1 MVASLPHTHQ
11 QEQTNSYLFPAK
23 IIFHQPQQQKKRGPP
38 RKSFAHGLRLSPTKF
53 FESRGAS
60 ASENLYKKSRGRP
73 QGFGEKN
80 RPQNLVNFED
90 SSDGGDFTGISSSKI
105 QGKKPFGRSLCS
117 GNKQKEEALD
127 AVEARW
133 TRHLISVHSGQDVV
147 GKLITFLQQG
157 PRPRAL
163 SIISATGVI
172 CNVKLRESV
181 IGGGTVTYEGQYDII
196 SLSGSMLL
204 LDNNDSFGITGGL
217 SVLLS
222 RPDGSNICGIVA
234 EMLKASSR
242 VELVV
247 GSYIPVKEKCIPEE
261 PSSTC

>member
-1 MVASLPHTHQ
+1 M
-11 QEQTNSYLFPAK
+11 FPAK

-38 RKSFAHGLRLSPTKF
+38 KKSFAHGLRLSPTKF
-53 FESRGAS
+53 SESRGAS
-60 ASENLYKKSRGRP
+60 TSENLSKKSRGRP

-80 RPQNLVNFED
+80 RPKNLVNHED
-90 SSDGGDFTGISSSKI
+90 SSAGGDFTGISSSKI
-105 QGKKPFGRSLCS
+105 QGKKPFGRPLCS
-117 GNKQKEEALD
+117 GNKQKEEALGKLITFSKQGPQ
-127 AVEARW
+127 RW
-133 TRHLISVHSGQDVV
+133 VVCISATGVDVV

-157 PRPRAL
+157 PRPWAL

-172 CNVKLRESV
+172 CSVKLRESV

-196 SLSGSMLL
+196 SLSGSLL
-204 LDNNDSFGITGGL
+204 LPDNNDSFGITGGL

-247 GSYIPVKEKCIPEE
+247 GSYIPEKEKPMPEE

>member
-1 MVASLPHTHQ
+1 M
-11 QEQTNSYLFPAK
+11 FPAK
-23 IIFHQPQQQKKRGPP
+23 IIFHQPQQQKKRGPT
-38 RKSFAHGLRLSPTKF
+38 RNSFAHGLRLSPTKF
-53 FESRGAS
+53 SKSRGAS
-60 ASENLYKKSRGRP
+60 ASENLSKKSRGRP

-80 RPQNLVNFED
+80 RPQNLVVNHEY
-90 SSDGGDFTGISSSKI
+90 SSAGGDFTGISSSKI
-105 QGKKPFGRSLCS
+105 QGKKPFGRPLCS

-127 AVEARW
+127 AVEDRW
-133 TRHLISVHSGQDVV
+133 TQHLISVHSGQDVV

-172 CNVKLRESV
+172 CSVKLRESV

-196 SLSGSMLL
+196 SLSGSLL
-204 LDNNDSFGITGGL
+204 LPDNNDSFGITGGL

-242 VELVV
+242 LVV
-247 GSYIPVKEKCIPEE
+247 GSYILKKEKPMPE
-261 PSSTC
+261 